1 MIEKIDFGLS
11 DYRII
16 WEKQKEL
23 FESLLDNKKKKKEIL
38 TEYLLFGEHNPVYTL
53 GFHGDKGNMLINES
67 TLLNNGVE
75 CIRIERGGDITYHA
89 PGQLIVYP
97 IIDLERYGFGIKD
110 YMNFLEDCVI
120 ELLDEYGILGKKNDN
135 AIGIWIDSKTPLE
148 RKICAMGVRC
158 RRFITM
164 HGLALN
170 VNIDLSG
177 FSAINPCGFV
187 DKGVTSVANEI
198 HTKINFEKLKKRLI
212 DIIIGGL
219 NSRLKS

>member
-135 AIGIWIDSKTPLE
+135 AIGIWIDSKTPRE

-187 DKGVTSVANEI
+187 DKGVTSVVNEI